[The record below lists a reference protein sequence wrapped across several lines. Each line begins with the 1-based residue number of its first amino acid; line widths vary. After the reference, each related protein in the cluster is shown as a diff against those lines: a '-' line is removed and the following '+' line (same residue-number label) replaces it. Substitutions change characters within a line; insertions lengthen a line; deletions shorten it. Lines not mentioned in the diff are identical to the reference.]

1 MKFWTPIFLVLI
13 LCSCNDLNL
22 KKQSADEILQEE
34 LKSINWKEVDFYPTF
49 DNCGVITSK
58 EQSKTC
64 FETEIKKAVRDQLS
78 QRQIITTNSVQD
90 TVVLELYISTEGETR
105 IKNIKISSEISSQNP
120 ELKNWLN
127 DAISG
132 LPEVYP
138 AQKRSVPIPLHTQ
151 LPIILK

>member
-1 MKFWTPIFLVLI
+1 MKLWTPIFLVLI
-13 LCSCNDLNL
+13 LCSCKDLNL

-127 DAISG
+127 AAISG

-138 AQKRSVPIPLHTQ
+138 AQKRSVPVPLHTQ

>member
-1 MKFWTPIFLVLI
+1 MKLWTPIFLVLI
-13 LCSCNDLNL
+13 LCSCKDLNL

-78 QRQIITTNSVQD
+78 QQQIITTNSVQD

-127 DAISG
+127 AAISG

-138 AQKRSVPIPLHTQ
+138 AQKRSVPVPLHTQ

>member
-1 MKFWTPIFLVLI
+1 MKLWTPIFLVLI
-13 LCSCNDLNL
+13 LCSCKDLNL